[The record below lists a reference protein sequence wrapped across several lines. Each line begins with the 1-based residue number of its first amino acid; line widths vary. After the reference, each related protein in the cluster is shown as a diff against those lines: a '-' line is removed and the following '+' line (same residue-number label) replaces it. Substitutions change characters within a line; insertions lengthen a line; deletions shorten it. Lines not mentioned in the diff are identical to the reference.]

1 MSATAAIGRAGRLS
15 YATLRARRLLGGR
28 CGPDARI
35 FGLAPIVEG
44 NVTIGARFRCESPQ
58 FRSALTTSAQGRLEI
73 GDGVFVNQGVT
84 IHAAS
89 SIAIGNDVM
98 LGDLVAIYDTNFH
111 EVGPG
116 EGVVTAPV
124 EIGRNVWIARGA
136 IVLPG
141 VTIGAHS
148 VIAAG
153 AVVTGD
159 VPAFSVAAGSP
170 ARVVRDIHAPDDYK
184 RG

>member
-1 MSATAAIGRAGRLS
+1 MSATAAIGRVGRLS

-28 CGPDARI
+28 SGPDARI
-35 FGLAPIVEG
+35 FGLSPIVEG

-58 FRSALTTSAQGRLEI
+58 FRSAFTTAPEGRLVI

-89 SIAIGNDVM
+89 SIAIGDDTM
-98 LGDLVAIYDTNFH
+98 LGDLAAIYDTNFH

-116 EGVVTAPV
+116 EGIGGAPV
-124 EIGRNVWIARGA
+124 VIGRNVWIGRGA

-141 VTIGAHS
+141 VTIGNHS

-153 AVVTGD
+153 AVVTRD
-159 VPAFSVAAGSP
+159 VPAFSVAAGNP
-170 ARVVRDIHAPDDYK
+170 ARVIRQLHAPDDYK
-184 RG
+184 RS